1 MFLLAVGLGFAG
13 VPEDLHLAADRDQ
26 PLALRQEAYG
36 RLATVDVTAEVL
48 RMARSKDT
56 PAVERWVA
64 VRALGTNPSPEAR
77 AALIEFLDSPNAP
90 TRMAALGGIGE
101 RVDRTLS
108 GRVAS
113 KLADPAILVR
123 AAAAD
128 ALALLK
134 DASTVP
140 DLARALKDPTNT
152 YRGQSLWVRRHFVD
166 ALSAIGSHDA
176 APALAAALED
186 RDPAV
191 ATSAMHALER
201 MAGFSYR
208 EGRTPAEEREAWK
221 RWAGKK

>member
-1 MFLLAVGLGFAG
+1 MFVLAVGLSLAG
-13 VPEDLHLAADRDQ
+13 VPEDLHIAADRDQ
-26 PLALRQEAYG
+26 PLVVRQAAYG
-36 RLATVDVTAEVL
+36 RLATEDVTVEVL
-48 RMARSKDT
+48 RLARAKDT

-77 AALIEFLDSPNAP
+77 AALIEFLDSTNAP

-113 KLADPAILVR
+113 KLSDPAILVR

-134 DASTVP
+134 DATTVP

-152 YRGQSLWVRRHFVD
+152 YRGQSLWVRRHFVE

-176 APALAAALED
+176 APALATALDDSDPEVASAAL
-186 RDPAV
+186 R
-191 ATSAMHALER
+191 ALEHL
-201 MAGFSYR
+201 AGFSYR
-208 EGRTPAEEREAWK
+208 EGRTPAEEKDAWK